1 MGGVLPA
8 PPVVGGRGRTSAR
21 VRLLPAF
28 LLAFAA
34 GCAPLDLPFS
44 SHATVHNSTN
54 RSYRLYVPEAVR
66 RAGTPAPLVLALHGA
81 GSVPDIAVLTRIAA
95 VAERE
100 KFIVAFPQGIGDL
113 WNDNALA
120 ILAPNVAED
129 VAFLRGIVDEIGAT
143 VPVDRARV
151 YAMGMSNGGMMALRL
166 ACEAADVFAGV
177 AAVAATMPVATAA
190 RCRPARPV
198 AVMLVNGTHDPLIPD
213 AGGPIRYLLFV
224 RSGNNLS
231 TMATMTVW
239 AAFNGCTEAAD
250 AEPLPDRDRA
260 DGSRAVLIDYPHCR
274 GAPLRLIRVARGG
287 HTWPG
292 GPQFLPRF
300 MVGGVNGDVDASE
313 AIWDFFKTAARR

>member
-1 MGGVLPA
+1 
-8 PPVVGGRGRTSAR
+8 
-21 VRLLPAF
+21 
-28 LLAFAA
+28 
-34 GCAPLDLPFS
+34 
-44 SHATVHNSTN
+44 
-54 RSYRLYVPEAVR
+54 
-66 RAGTPAPLVLALHGA
+66 VLALHGA

-190 RCRPARPV
+190 GCRPVRPV

-213 AGGPIRYLLFV
+213 DGGPIRYLLFL
-224 RSGNNLS
+224 RSNGRNLS
-231 TMATMTVW
+231 TMATMGVW
-239 AAFNGCTEAAD
+239 AALNGCAESAG

-260 DGSRAVLIDYPHCR
+260 DGSRAALIDYPDCR
-274 GAPLRLIRVARGG
+274 GARLRVIRVANGG

-292 GPQFLPRF
+292 GPQFLPQF
-300 MVGGVNGDVDASE
+300 MVGRVNRDFDASE
-313 AIWDFFKTAARR
+313 AIWDFFKSASRR